1 MDAFDYKGLKPKIID
16 KNELEVPSCN
26 LNIILG
32 RGSLEGN
39 KLSKN
44 KYIQT
49 WCS

>member
-1 MDAFDYKGLKPKIID
+1 MDDFDKGLKPEIID
-16 KNELEVPSCN
+16 KLEVPSCN

-44 KYIQT
+44 KYIQA